1 MVEFLGY
8 KKKPDPKWPYLLI
21 PVLIILIL
29 FVLSSLFGW
38 LSQNV
43 VSPTIKNIKSAFTA
57 QKPVNSN
64 LSTTEVVANIAEQ
77 GTIKEVNGITI
88 EVEVFTSSISGN
100 TPTDS
105 ISSIS
110 TNNSSRLYFYN
121 KISSSIL
128 PTTLKH
134 VWINPSEKIV
144 ASIPIDLKRSP
155 ANIWSYLTLVE
166 KELGEWTVQ
175 IQTVDGTVISEK
187 KIILE

>member
-134 VWINPSEKIV
+134 VWI
-144 ASIPIDLKRSP
+144 
-155 ANIWSYLTLVE
+155 
-166 KELGEWTVQ
+166 
-175 IQTVDGTVISEK
+175 
-187 KIILE
+187 